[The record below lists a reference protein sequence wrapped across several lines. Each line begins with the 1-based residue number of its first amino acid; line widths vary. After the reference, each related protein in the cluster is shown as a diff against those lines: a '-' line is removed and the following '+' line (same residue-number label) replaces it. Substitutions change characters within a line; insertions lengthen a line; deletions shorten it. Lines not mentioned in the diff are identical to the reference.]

1 MAKRKHYRRGGKEP
15 AELEITTFLN
25 LMVILIPFMLIN
37 AVFSRVNILEL
48 DLPVSS
54 GSSAVSQPVLSV
66 EVIVREQFI
75 EVGNGQSILV
85 SIPKDNNQY
94 DLKKLSAFLVE
105 LKARIPDRQEATVLM
120 EADIQYETLVHVMDA
135 VRTVEVRQTGELL
148 VQKVE
153 LFPNISVGDAP
164 Q

>member
-1 MAKRKHYRRGGKEP
+1 MAKRKHYRRSDKEP

-54 GSSAVSQPVLSV
+54 GSSSVNQPILSV
-66 EVIVREQFI
+66 EVIVRAQAI
-75 EVGNGQSILV
+75 EVGNGQGILV
-85 SIPKDNNQY
+85 SIPKEDDKY

-105 LKARIPDRQEATVLM
+105 LKAKVPDKLDATVLM
-120 EADIQYETLVHVMDA
+120 EPDIQYDNLVHVMDA
-135 VRTVEVRQTGELL
+135 VRTVEVRKTGEEL
-148 VQKVE
+148 VQKIE

>member
-1 MAKRKHYRRGGKEP
+1 MAKRKHYRRNDKEP

-54 GSSAVSQPVLSV
+54 GASALNQPIISV
-66 EVIVREQFI
+66 EVIVRAQGI
-75 EVGNGQSILV
+75 EVGNGQGILV
-85 SIPKDNNQY
+85 SIPKDNGNY

-105 LKARIPDRQEATVLM
+105 LKARVPDKLDATVLM
-120 EADIQYETLVHVMDA
+120 EADIQYDTLVHVMDA

>member
-1 MAKRKHYRRGGKEP
+1 MSRRKHYRRTDKEVP
-15 AELEITTFLN
+15 ELEITTFLN

-54 GSSAVSQPVLSV
+54 GASAFNQPIMSV
-66 EVIVREQFI
+66 EVIVRAQSI
-75 EVGNGQSILV
+75 DVGNGQGILV
-85 SIPKDNNQY
+85 SIPKDNNNY

-105 LKARIPDRQEATVLM
+105 LKAKVPDKLDATVLM
-120 EADIQYETLVHVMDA
+120 EPDIQYDNLVHVMDA
-135 VRTVEVRQTGELL
+135 VRTVEVRQTGTLL

-153 LFPNISVGDAP
+153 LFPNISIGDAP
-164 Q
+164 

>member
-1 MAKRKHYRRGGKEP
+1 MSRRKHYRRTDKEVP
-15 AELEITTFLN
+15 ELEITTFLN

-54 GSSAVSQPVLSV
+54 GSSAFNQPIMSV
-66 EVIVREQFI
+66 EVIVRAQSI
-75 EVGNGQSILV
+75 DVGNGQGILV
-85 SIPKDNNQY
+85 SIPKDNNNY

-105 LKARIPDRQEATVLM
+105 LKAKVPDKLDATVLM
-120 EADIQYETLVHVMDA
+120 EPDIQYDNLVHVMDA
-135 VRTVEVRQTGELL
+135 VRTVEVRQTGTLL

-153 LFPNISVGDAP
+153 LFPNISIGDAP
-164 Q
+164 

>member
-1 MAKRKHYRRGGKEP
+1 MAKRKHYRRNDKDP
-15 AELEITTFLN
+15 PELEITTFLN

-54 GSSAVSQPVLSV
+54 GASSINQPILSV
-66 EVIVREQFI
+66 EVIVRAQGI
-75 EVGNGQSILV
+75 EVGNGQGILV
-85 SIPKDNNQY
+85 SIPKDNGNY

-105 LKARIPDRQEATVLM
+105 LKARVPDKLDATVLM
-120 EADIQYETLVHVMDA
+120 EPDIQYETLVHVMDA

-164 Q
+164 

>member
-1 MAKRKHYRRGGKEP
+1 MAKRKHYRRNDKEP

-54 GSSAVSQPVLSV
+54 GASALNQPIISV
-66 EVIVREQFI
+66 EVIVRAQGI
-75 EVGNGQSILV
+75 EVGNGQGILA
-85 SIPKDNNQY
+85 SIPKDNGNY

-105 LKARIPDRQEATVLM
+105 LKARVPDKLDATVLM
-120 EADIQYETLVHVMDA
+120 EADIQYDTLVHVMDA

>member
-105 LKARIPDRQEATVLM
+105 LKARVPDRQEATVLM

>member
-1 MAKRKHYRRGGKEP
+1 MSRRKHYRRKDKEAP
-15 AELEITTFLN
+15 ELEITTFLN

-54 GSSAVSQPVLSV
+54 GSSAFNQPIMSV
-66 EVIVREQFI
+66 EVIVRAQSI
-75 EVGNGQSILV
+75 DVGNGQGILV
-85 SIPKDNNQY
+85 SIPKDNDNY

-105 LKARIPDRQEATVLM
+105 LKAKVPDKLDATVLM
-120 EADIQYETLVHVMDA
+120 EPDIQYDNLVHVMDA
-135 VRTVEVRQTGELL
+135 VRTVEVRQTGTLL

-153 LFPNISVGDAP
+153 LFPNISIGDAP
-164 Q
+164 

>member
-1 MAKRKHYRRGGKEP
+1 MARRKHYRRSDKEP

-54 GSSAVSQPVLSV
+54 GVSAPNQPQMSV
-66 EVIVREQFI
+66 EIIVRAESLD
-75 EVGNGQSILV
+75 VGNGQSVLV
-85 SIPKDNNQY
+85 SIPKQNNNY
-94 DLKKLSAFLVE
+94 DFKKLAEFLIE
-105 LKARIPDRQEATVLM
+105 IKAKVPDKIDATVLM
-120 EADIQYETLVHVMDA
+120 EADIQYEHLVHVMDT
-135 VRTVEVRQTGELL
+135 VRTAEVLQTGSLV

-164 Q
+164 P

>member
-1 MAKRKHYRRGGKEP
+1 MSRRKHYRRKDKEAP
-15 AELEITTFLN
+15 ELEITTFLN

-54 GSSAVSQPVLSV
+54 GSSAFNQPIMSV
-66 EVIVREQFI
+66 EVIVRAQSI
-75 EVGNGQSILV
+75 DVGNGQGILV
-85 SIPKDNNQY
+85 SIPKDNDNY

-105 LKARIPDRQEATVLM
+105 LKAKVPDKLDATVLM
-120 EADIQYETLVHVMDA
+120 EPDIQYDNLVHVMDA
-135 VRTVEVRQTGELL
+135 VRTVELRQTGTLL

-153 LFPNISVGDAP
+153 LFPNISI
-164 Q
+164 

>member
-1 MAKRKHYRRGGKEP
+1 MSRRKHYRRTDKEAP
-15 AELEITTFLN
+15 ELEITTFLN

-54 GSSAVSQPVLSV
+54 GSSAFNQPIMSV
-66 EVIVREQFI
+66 EVIVRAQSI
-75 EVGNGQSILV
+75 DVGNGQGILV
-85 SIPKDNNQY
+85 SIPKDKDNY

-105 LKARIPDRQEATVLM
+105 LKAKVPDKLDATVLM
-120 EADIQYETLVHVMDA
+120 EPDIQYDNLVHVMDA
-135 VRTVEVRQTGELL
+135 VRTVEVRQTGTLL

-153 LFPNISVGDAP
+153 LFPNISIGDAP
-164 Q
+164 

>member
-1 MAKRKHYRRGGKEP
+1 MSRRKHYKRNDKDP
-15 AELEITTFLN
+15 PELEITTFLN

-54 GSSAVSQPVLSV
+54 GSSANTQPIFSV
-66 EVIVREQFI
+66 EIIVREQGI
-75 EVGNGQSILV
+75 EVGNGQSILANF
-85 SIPKDNNQY
+85 PKENDSY

-105 LKARIPDRQEATVLM
+105 IKAKVPDKLDATVLM
-120 EADIQYETLVHVMDA
+120 EADIQYNNLVHVMDA
-135 VRTVEVRQTGELL
+135 VRTVEVRQTGALL

-153 LFPNISVGDAP
+153 LFPNISIGDAP
-164 Q
+164 

>member
-1 MAKRKHYRRGGKEP
+1 MSKRKHYRRKDKEP

-54 GSSAVSQPVLSV
+54 GAATPSQPQMSV
-66 EVIVREQFI
+66 EVMVRADNLQ
-75 EVGNGQSILV
+75 VGNGVIILTT
-85 SIPKDNNQY
+85 IPMENNKY
-94 DLKKLSAFLVE
+94 DLRKLSEFL
-105 LKARIPDRQEATVLM
+105 LDMKAKMPDKLDATVLM
-120 EADIQYETLVHVMDA
+120 EADIQYEHLVHVMDA
-135 VRTVEVRQTGELL
+135 VRTAEVRKPGTLQVE
-148 VQKVE
+148 KIE

-164 Q
+164 